1 VVGCL
6 VCAAGAA
13 GAAGAG
19 GGGEG
24 VGGGGGC
31 GPSDSFV
38 RDERKERNGRARGA
52 RCGVVARGPAGD
64 ARARRR
70 RARRRHDA
78 GIQKAERIVLRE
90 RARDA
95 GVGAVVSASD
105 GSTSGR
111 GAARGTAPQIG
122 GSESD
127 GPTGRETRV
136 ASREGGGRT
145 AGRASLVF
153 GRAASRER
161 RRASGADAR
170 VRRARRGRVP
180 RRLLPPSRKRS

>member
-1 VVGCL
+1 MDF
-6 VCAAGAA
+6 GASFSFA
-13 GAAGAG
+13 SDVATALRARW
-19 GGGEG
+19 GEG
-24 VGGGGGC
+24 GGGGGGC

-52 RCGVVARGPAGD
+52 RCARRPAGD

-78 GIQKAERIVLRE
+78 GIQFKAERIVLRE